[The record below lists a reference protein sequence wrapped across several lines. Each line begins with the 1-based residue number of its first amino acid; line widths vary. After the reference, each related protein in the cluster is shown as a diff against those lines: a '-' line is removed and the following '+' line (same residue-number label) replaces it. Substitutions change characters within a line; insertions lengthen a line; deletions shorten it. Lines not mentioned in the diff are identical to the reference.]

1 MDVRITMSSE
11 PDWVVKVD
19 GEAGSGDHAKQV
31 WQSITEGA
39 ALEGYM
45 HAGGGTSAESR
56 QVVIN
61 PAHVR
66 TVHEVPDRQ

>member
-11 PDWVVKVD
+11 PDWVVKADGDADPGGHAEAVWKSVTK
-19 GEAGSGDHAKQV
+19 GEAVEAYMYAQ
-31 WQSITEGA
+31 GA
-39 ALEGYM
+39 
-45 HAGGGTSAESR
+45 TSAESR
-56 QVVIN
+56 QVVVN